1 MKINLEKIYK
11 NLENIKDSYSQ
22 IVKISSKD
30 ENILLEDRISLGALK
45 FELIISV
52 EAICNILTHL
62 LSKVKNKAC
71 SGYID
76 CIKKAKDF
84 SLISES
90 LGEKLIG
97 LAKLRNLLV
106 HRYWDIDDKLLL
118 KEVKTHKDDLLS
130 FVEEIENNLKN
141 FCKEEKND

>member
-1 MKINLEKIYK
+1 M
-11 NLENIKDSYSQ
+11 
-22 IVKISSKD
+22 
-30 ENILLEDRISLGALK
+30 
-45 FELIISV
+45 
-52 EAICNILTHL
+52 
-62 LSKVKNKAC
+62 SKVKNKAC

-84 SLISES
+84 SLISEY

-141 FCKEEKND
+141 FYKEEEKMIKGKVWKFGDNVDTDVIIPARYLNTTDPEELAKHCMEDADPEFSKK